1 VDLTTTLHRGTQRT
15 PDRAAT
21 IFNDRVTSYRDTLDR
36 VRRFAA
42 GLVGVGVGVG
52 DRVAI
57 LSLNSDYFVQ
67 YFYATPWAGGVLVP
81 LNARWSVEEAI
92 FALRDCD
99 AKVLLVDAAWS
110 PHAARLADAC
120 PSLLRIVYADDGQ
133 PPPGLTAFAELASSS
148 AMDDVARGGN
158 DLAGIFYTGG
168 TTGTAK
174 GVMLSH
180 DNLLVSALGGLAE
193 EFLTRGGRLLHAA
206 PMFHLADLAGLN
218 TEALIGGTHV
228 ILPSFEPGSVLG
240 AIGAHQV
247 TDTILVPTMIQAL
260 VDHPSFHDHDLATLR
275 RVVYGASPMPSL
287 LMARAQDALPDVGF
301 LQGYGMTELAPIA
314 AILAPDDHGD
324 QGHRSSAGRA
334 APHCEIR
341 VVDENDAECPPETIG
356 EITVRGSNV
365 MLGYWARPEETSV
378 ALRGGWMHTGDG
390 GYMDADGFVYI
401 VDRMKDMII
410 TGGENVYSA
419 EVENVVASHPSVV
432 MCAVIGVPDER
443 WGERVHA
450 VVVLREGRTLDP
462 VTLRAFCKKHIAAYK
477 VPHTLDIVDALPLT
491 AAGKVLKRQLREQ
504 HSR

>member
-1 VDLTTTLHRGTQRT
+1 VNLTTTLHRGAQRT
-15 PDRAAT
+15 PDRPAT
-21 IFNDRVTSYRDTLDR
+21 IFNGRVTSYRDTLDR
-36 VRRFAA
+36 VRRLAA
-42 GLVGVGVGVG
+42 GLVGVGVSAG

-57 LSLNSDYFVQ
+57 LSLNSDYFIQ
-67 YFYATPWAGGVLVP
+67 YFYAVPWAGGVLVP
-81 LNARWSVEEAI
+81 LNARWSVEEAV

-110 PHAARLADAC
+110 SDAAALADAC
-120 PSLLRIVYADDGQ
+120 PSHLRIVYADDE
-133 PPPGLTAFAELASSS
+133 PCPPGLTPFTELASGP
-148 AMDDVARGGN
+148 AMGDVARGGS

-180 DNLLVSALGGLAE
+180 DNLMVSALGGLAE
-193 EFLTRGGRLLHAA
+193 DFLTRGGRLLHTA

-228 ILPSFEPGSVLG
+228 IVPSFEPASVLSS
-240 AIGAHQV
+240 ISAHQV
-247 TDTILVPTMIQAL
+247 TDTILVPTMVQAL
-260 VDHPSFHDHDLATLR
+260 VDHPSFADHDLSTLR
-275 RVVYGASPMPSL
+275 RVVYGASPMPSQ
-287 LMARAQDALPDVGF
+287 LMARAQAALPHVGF

-314 AILAPDDHGD
+314 AILAPADHAHKR
-324 QGHRSSAGRA
+324 HRSSAGRA

-341 VVDENDAECPPETIG
+341 IVDPDDVTCPPEVIG
-356 EITVRGSNV
+356 EIAVRGSNV
-365 MLGYWARPEETSV
+365 MQGYWARPEETSV

-390 GYMDADGFVYI
+390 GCMDTDGFVYI
-401 VDRMKDMII
+401 VDRIKDMII

-419 EVENVVASHPSVV
+419 EVENVIASHPSVV

-462 VTLRAFCKKHIAAYK
+462 VTLRAYCKKHIAAYK
-477 VPHTLDIVDALPLT
+477 VPHTLDIVDALPLS

-504 HSR
+504 HGR

>member
-1 VDLTTTLHRGTQRT
+1 VNLTTTLHRGAQRT
-15 PDRAAT
+15 PDRPAT
-21 IFNDRVTSYRDTLDR
+21 IFNGRVTSYRDTLDR
-36 VRRFAA
+36 VRRLAA
-42 GLVGVGVGVG
+42 GLVGVGVSAG

-57 LSLNSDYFVQ
+57 LSLNSDYFIQ
-67 YFYATPWAGGVLVP
+67 YFYAAPWAGGVLVP
-81 LNARWSVEEAI
+81 LNARWSVEEAVI
-92 FALRDCD
+92 ALRDCD
-99 AKVLLVDAAWS
+99 AKVLLVDAAWA
-110 PHAARLADAC
+110 PHAAVL
-120 PSLLRIVYADDGQ
+120 VYADDETC
-133 PPPGLTAFAELASSS
+133 PSGLTPFTELASSP
-148 AMDDVARGGN
+148 AMSDVARGGS

-180 DNLLVSALGGLAE
+180 DNLMVSALGGLAD

-228 ILPSFEPGSVLG
+228 ILPSFEPESVLN
-240 AIGAHQV
+240 AISAHQV
-247 TDTILVPTMIQAL
+247 TDTILVPTMVQAL
-260 VDHPSFHDHDLATLR
+260 VDHPSFHDYDLDTLR

-287 LMARAQDALPDVGF
+287 LMARAQDALPEVGF

-314 AILAPDDHGD
+314 AILAPDDHAD
-324 QGHRSSAGRA
+324 KHHRSSAGRA

-341 VVDENDAECPPETIG
+341 IVDENDTECPMGTIG
-356 EITVRGSNV
+356 EVTVRGSNV
-365 MLGYWARPEETSV
+365 MQGYWARPEETSV
-378 ALRGGWMHTGDG
+378 ALRGGRMHTGDG
-390 GYMDADGFVYI
+390 GYMDEDGFIYI
-401 VDRMKDMII
+401 VDRIKDMII

-419 EVENVVASHPSVV
+419 EVENVIASHPSVV

-462 VTLRAFCKKHIAAYK
+462 ATLRAYCKRHIAAYK
-477 VPHTLDIVDALPLT
+477 VPHTLDIVDALPLS

-504 HSR
+504 HGR